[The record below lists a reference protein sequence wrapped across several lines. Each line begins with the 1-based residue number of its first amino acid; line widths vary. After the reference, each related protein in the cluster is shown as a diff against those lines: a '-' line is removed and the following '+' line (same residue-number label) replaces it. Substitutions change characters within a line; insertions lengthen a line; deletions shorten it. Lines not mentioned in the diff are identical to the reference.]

1 MHVSKCSLRAEV
13 QTAGEAMEGEYT
25 PCKTWSVAVRNHIRN
40 RPTLFPFAFSKIIA
54 AMSFPSQGRR
64 RSNSHW
70 TYPRGRGTVSCV
82 LHVLLQYYT
91 IAIEFAHL
99 TGHWSGMDKNCDGQF
114 IARRPLR
121 AEIQTAGETMVSPCQ
136 ESYWEPT
143 QLILLCFF

>member
-1 MHVSKCSLRAEV
+1 
-13 QTAGEAMEGEYT
+13 
-25 PCKTWSVAVRNHIRN
+25 
-40 RPTLFPFAFSKIIA
+40 
-54 AMSFPSQGRR
+54 MSFPSQGRR

-121 AEIQTAGETMVSPCQ
+121 TEIQTAGETMGRSVLRAKNGQSM
-136 ESYWEPT
+136 SRV
-143 QLILLCFF
+143 ILGTDPIDFALFFFKFVAAMSFSSQGRRPSTLHWTYPRCADLVQTMIWQHIHNFQPL